1 VVPLATTLL
10 AIVFVHS
17 GNRVTAALAMGVFA
31 AAVAVA
37 IVMIAAQDRPFAGQ
51 LGVNPLCSSRSL
63 RADAKGRARRDA
75 ALDAGRVPSG

>member
-1 VVPLATTLL
+1 MNWVKWSAVVLLSALTLL

-37 IVMIAAQDRPFAGQ
+37 IVMIAAQDRPFAG
-51 LGVNPLCSSRSL
+51 
-63 RADAKGRARRDA
+63 
-75 ALDAGRVPSG
+75 

>member
-1 VVPLATTLL
+1 VVLLAALTLL

-37 IVMIAAQDRPFAGQ
+37 IVMIAAQDARSQG
-51 LGVNPLCSSRSL
+51 SSE
-63 RADAKGRARRDA
+63 
-75 ALDAGRVPSG
+75 